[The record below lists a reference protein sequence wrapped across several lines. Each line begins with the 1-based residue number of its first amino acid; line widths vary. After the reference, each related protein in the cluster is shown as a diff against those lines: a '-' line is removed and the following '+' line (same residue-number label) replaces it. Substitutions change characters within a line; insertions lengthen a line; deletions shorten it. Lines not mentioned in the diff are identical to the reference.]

1 MSYLHKPSVLFL
13 LLMGLALPA
22 SSQPLFFENYSS
34 RQGLSQHNCT
44 SIAQDNFGFIWIGTI
59 DGLNRYDGNTFKVFL
74 QQNEAGKKLPS
85 NAVYSLYFDTVQ
97 QLLWIGT
104 ARGLTIYDPKGDS
117 LALPSHFFRNK
128 ELDLF
133 RAWRIKSFKPGEF
146 WFITTNNGLI
156 HFNSTTGALSYFFQS
171 GQEKYSVTDIVLHQG
186 RLLVSD
192 YFKLYELQPAG
203 ATYQLQS
210 FLGEYRFPQIRTM
223 ASTGNQ
229 LWIGTISKGCYFI
242 KDDPRKTENIIRSE
256 LVFGGIEAIGK
267 GNGHDLWIYTRGS
280 GIYRYNTR
288 SETIERA
295 IQQQANP
302 SSPISNF
309 GACIFTDR
317 QGIVW
322 LGASGGLVK
331 YDTLRYQ
338 FTTVTGSSS
347 LKNSLADNAAYTLF
361 RTSDGDHFVGTQGK
375 GLFQWDVQTQSFKAF
390 PGTSVVGNANNVI
403 YSITEDS
410 QGKLWSA
417 TCGGLMQVD
426 KNTAQVRYFPEQTK
440 KQHLNKMYAVIKLK
454 NTDSLLVGTDDGLQ
468 FFSLKNYQW
477 QKLTE
482 TNLLDSVAKEMSA
495 FRSAQYFYEEAD
507 GTVWICNGGVGL
519 MKLNYAPLSVQ
530 RIQVVNQL
538 AKGVRSIVRK
548 GPYLLVGTN
557 NGLLVYD
564 DKKNKIVRQVFFRP
578 ADQSSVC
585 HAIQTDSD
593 GTIWVSSN
601 QGLVRLNADFSVMQE
616 YNRGNGL
623 SFSEFNPGCSMADS
637 DGRLYFGGMDGI
649 TVFYPRLIQKS
660 TFSPRPVITSLLIN
674 NKPFASQRHPDLV
687 QQLTLSHKN
696 NFVTIG
702 FAVPNYSKESN
713 CFFSYRL
720 KGLSDDWSR
729 PSRVPEAVFTSVP
742 PGSYEFELRSSNS
755 DGLWSY
761 QHKTLS
767 MKIKAAW
774 WQEPWLQVA
783 VLCLVLASLVFLYQ
797 KRIQKLKQEALLR
810 NQMAEIEIKG
820 LHTQMNPHFIFNALN
835 SIKEM
840 IWKDDKRNA
849 SKYLSKFAL
858 LIRTSLEHSRQP
870 FITIRQCIDHLEQYL
885 QMEKLRFDDFNYRIE
900 VDEELL
906 PEDTRIAPMLIQPLV
921 ENAIWHGLRSKKQD
935 RQLIIRF
942 SKKAVSI
949 ICEVDDNGVGI
960 RQTLEKS
967 DTHHRLHQSVGIEN
981 IKERL
986 AVLNEK
992 YKMNCSLRITD
1003 KSDLPGYSN
1012 SGTLAILELS
1022 A

>member
-1 MSYLHKPSVLFL
+1 MSYLHKPSVLLLFL
-13 LLMGLALPA
+13 LGIALPA
-22 SSQPLFFENYSS
+22 SPQPLLFENYSS

-44 SIAQDNFGFIWIGTI
+44 SIAQDNFGFIWVGTI
-59 DGLNRYDGNTFKVFL
+59 DGLNRYDGNTFKVYL
-74 QQNEAGKKLPS
+74 QQNAAGKKLPS
-85 NAVYSLYFDTVQ
+85 NAIYSLYFDSVQ

-117 LALPSHFFRNK
+117 LALPSNYFNNK
-128 ELDLF
+128 ELDIQ

-156 HFNSTTGALSYFFQS
+156 HFNSITGVSSYFFQS
-171 GQEKYSVTDIVLHQG
+171 GNEKYRVTDIVLHQD
-186 RLLVSD
+186 RILVSD
-192 YFKLYELQPAG
+192 YFELYELQPAG
-203 ATYQLQS
+203 TTYQVKKL
-210 FLGEYRFPQIRTM
+210 LGEYRFPQIRTM

-242 KDDPRKTENIIRSE
+242 KGNPEKTENIIRSE
-256 LVFGGIEAIGK
+256 LVFGGIEALGK
-267 GNGHDLWIYTRGS
+267 GNGNDLWIYTRGS
-280 GIYRYNTR
+280 GIYRYNTKT
-288 SETIERA
+288 ETIERA
-295 IQQQANP
+295 KQNQADP

-309 GACIFTDR
+309 GACVFTDR

-331 YDTLRYQ
+331 YDTLRFQ
-338 FTTVTGSSS
+338 FSTVTGSSS
-347 LKNSLADNAAYTLF
+347 LNGTLADNAVYTMF
-361 RTSDGDHFVGTQGK
+361 RSSDGNHFIGTQGK
-375 GLFQWDVQTQSFKAF
+375 GLFQWDIQSQSFRPF
-390 PGTSVVGNANNVI
+390 PGTAVVENANNVI

-410 QGKLWSA
+410 KGRLWSA

-426 KNTAQVRYFPEQTK
+426 RQTAIVRYFPEQTK
-440 KQHLNKMYAVIKLK
+440 KAHLNKMYAVIKLK

-477 QKLTE
+477 QTLSAAGK
-482 TNLLDSVAKEMSA
+482 LDSNAMEMSA

-507 GTVWICNGGVGL
+507 GTVWICNGSIGL
-519 MKLNYAPLSVQ
+519 MKLSYSPFSVK
-530 RIQVVNQL
+530 RVHVVNQL
-538 AKGVRSIVRK
+538 AKGVRSIVRM
-548 GPYLLVGTN
+548 GSYLLVGSN

-564 DKKNKIVRQVFFRP
+564 DRQDKIVRQVYFRP

-585 HAIQTDSD
+585 HAIQPDSD

-601 QGLVRLNADFSVMQE
+601 RGLVRLNKDFSVLQE
-616 YNRGNGL
+616 YNRENGL
-623 SFSEFNPGCSMADS
+623 SFSEFNPGCSMADP
-637 DGRLYFGGMDGI
+637 DGRMYFGGMDGI
-649 TVFYPRLIQKS
+649 TVFYPSQIQKS
-660 TFSPRPVITSLLIN
+660 TYSPRPVITSLLVN
-674 NKPFASQRHPDLV
+674 NKPYVLHEHPDLI
-687 QQLTLSHKN
+687 QKLTLTHRN

-720 KGLSDDWSR
+720 KGLSEDWSR
-729 PSRVPEAVFTSVP
+729 PSRVPEAVFTSIP

-767 MKIKAAW
+767 LKINAAW
-774 WQEPWLQVA
+774 WQESWLQVA
-783 VLCLVLASLVFLYQ
+783 GLCLVLVSLVFLYQ
-797 KRIQKLKQEALLR
+797 KRIQKVKQEALLR

-858 LIRTSLEHSRQP
+858 LIRTSLEQSRQP

-885 QMEKLRFDDFNYRIE
+885 QMEKLRFDDFSYKIE
-900 VDEELL
+900 VDQELL

-921 ENAIWHGLRSKKQD
+921 ENAIWHGLRNKKQD
-935 RQLIIRF
+935 RQLVVRF
-942 SKKAVSI
+942 SKKVGSI

-960 RQTLEKS
+960 RNTLEKS
-967 DTHHRLHQSVGIEN
+967 GTHKPLHQSVGIEN

-992 YKMNCSLRITD
+992 YKMNCSLRIAD
-1003 KSDLPGYSN
+1003 KSELPGCPE

-1022 A
+1022 L